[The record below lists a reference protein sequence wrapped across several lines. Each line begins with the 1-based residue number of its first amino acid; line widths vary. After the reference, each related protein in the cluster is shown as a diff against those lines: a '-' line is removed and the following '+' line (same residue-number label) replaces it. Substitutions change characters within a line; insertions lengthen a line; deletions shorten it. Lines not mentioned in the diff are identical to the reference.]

1 MNELPLDPKKA
12 VFVLDSGKYLRIV
25 AALQQ
30 LLTNSIESFQLE
42 PTITR
47 QFIDRL
53 IEESE
58 KLRKYLKLLEMTP
71 KELKVSTFIKLTFL
85 PYLYC
90 FLLFPHPIMILY
102 HT

>member
-1 MNELPLDPKKA
+1 MSGLPLDPKK
-12 VFVLDSGKYLRIV
+12 VIFYLDSGKYLRV
-25 AALQQ
+25 VVALQQ

-42 PTITR
+42 PSVTR

-71 KELKVSTFIKLTFL
+71 KELKVI
-85 PYLYC
+85 
-90 FLLFPHPIMILY
+90 
-102 HT
+102 